1 MDTLVAQYSRPA
13 FEDEGYS
20 QTDQHQLTQITPS
33 LSLNF
38 ALPQLANVSA
48 LENNLEPLRLQRG
61 SLLTVRQ

>member
-13 FEDEGYS
+13 FEEEGYS

-48 LENNLEPLRLQRG
+48 LETTSELVNTFER
-61 SLLTVRQ
+61 SLLTTRK

>member
-38 ALPQLANVSA
+38 ALPRLANVSA
-48 LENNLEPLRLQRG
+48 LETISELLGLQG
-61 SLLTVRQ
+61 GILLTVRQ